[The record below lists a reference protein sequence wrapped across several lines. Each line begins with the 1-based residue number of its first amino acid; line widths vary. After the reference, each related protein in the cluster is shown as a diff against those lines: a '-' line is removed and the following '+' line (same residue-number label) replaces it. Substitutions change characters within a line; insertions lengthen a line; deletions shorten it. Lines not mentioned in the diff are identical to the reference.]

1 MKTQRNLL
9 AIIIATLSFF
19 AFGSNFSFAQS
30 TRTDNQIGY
39 YQELLN
45 RNPRNAR
52 AYYGL
57 GDAMIRKARET
68 GDANYFNRAEEALKK
83 SLELAPRN
91 AGAMRHLAYVFY
103 SRHEFEPAAMHALK
117 TIEMDATDADAYGIL
132 GDALLETGKYDR
144 AEEAYRKMM
153 DLEKNLYSY
162 SRLAGL
168 ESMRGDS
175 AGATADLER
184 AIIAGK
190 AQRAPAESIAWAQWQ
205 LGSDQFSLGN
215 LEKAEANYRHS
226 LDTYPNYYRALAGMA
241 QVRAAQRRYTE
252 AVEFYQKAIAILPM
266 PDYVAA
272 LGDVYANMGNSALAK
287 QQYELVEYIGRLS
300 ALNQVLYN
308 RELAYFY
315 ADHDIKPAEALAL
328 ARRELDYRQDIY
340 AYDVVA
346 WSLYRNGKLAD
357 ARDAI
362 EQALKLGT
370 KDAKLLFHA
379 GMIYQALGETDRA
392 KDFLA
397 RALAMNP
404 QFHVLL
410 ADKART
416 ILGQL
421 EELSTEAN
429 SAQEHHGG

>member
-1 MKTQRNLL
+1 MEGEVVPSPSFLQRRRGMKTQRNLL

-83 SLELAPRN
+83 FLELAPRN

-117 TIEMDATDADAYGIL
+117 AIEMDATDADAYGIL

-184 AIIAGK
+184 
-190 AQRAPAESIAWAQWQ
+190 
-205 LGSDQFSLGN
+205 
-215 LEKAEANYRHS
+215 
-226 LDTYPNYYRALAGMA
+226 
-241 QVRAAQRRYTE
+241 
-252 AVEFYQKAIAILPM
+252 
-266 PDYVAA
+266 
-272 LGDVYANMGNSALAK
+272 
-287 QQYELVEYIGRLS
+287 
-300 ALNQVLYN
+300 
-308 RELAYFY
+308 
-315 ADHDIKPAEALAL
+315 
-328 ARRELDYRQDIY
+328 
-340 AYDVVA
+340 
-346 WSLYRNGKLAD
+346 
-357 ARDAI
+357 
-362 EQALKLGT
+362 
-370 KDAKLLFHA
+370 
-379 GMIYQALGETDRA
+379 
-392 KDFLA
+392 
-397 RALAMNP
+397 
-404 QFHVLL
+404 
-410 ADKART
+410 
-416 ILGQL
+416 
-421 EELSTEAN
+421 
-429 SAQEHHGG
+429 

>member
-215 LEKAEANYRHS
+215 SEKAEANYRHS

-241 QVRAAQRRYTE
+241 QMRAAQKRYTE

-272 LGDVYANMGNSALAK
+272 LGDVYANMGNSVLAK

-315 ADHDIKPAEALAL
+315 ADHDIKPEEALAL

-379 GMIYQALGETDRA
+379 GMIYQALGEKEKA
-392 KDFLA
+392 KEFLA

-404 QFHVLL
+404 QFHILL
-410 ADKART
+410 AKKAAET
-416 ILGQL
+416 LKQL
-421 EELSTEAN
+421 EESPLQAN
-429 SAQEHHGG
+429 AVQSGHGR